1 MLHGTFAAISLVTQ
15 KLGTNQIV
23 RNRRQMSLLILT
35 NLSQLSNFLFPL
47 KSLENLRLSGDF
59 KGNRSL
65 LAWIRL
71 MLQPDSG
78 DDP

>member
-65 LAWIRL
+65 LA
-71 MLQPDSG
+71 
-78 DDP
+78 